1 MGMNKGKVEV
11 DSALI
16 RMKIEDTLKVTILE
30 WGMNI

>member
-16 RMKIEDTLKVTILE
+16 RMKIEDTLKVLRSLC
-30 WGMNI
+30 